1 MECYKCVVSSYQ
13 NFLSTKFA
21 PTICTKYS
29 VVIIYNPQIIKPRGE
44 KYVFYFSR
52 AVKFLEITLTAKEH
66 KMLYGGVEDSP
77 NVSVEYQAADQILS
91 FYVAL
96 YGRKLAV

>member
-1 MECYKCVVSSYQ
+1 
-13 NFLSTKFA
+13 
-21 PTICTKYS
+21 
-29 VVIIYNPQIIKPRGE
+29 
-44 KYVFYFSR
+44 
-52 AVKFLEITLTAKEH
+52 
-66 KMLYGGVEDSP
+66 MLYGGVEDSP